1 MREHRDGPQG
11 GSVMSRP
18 IALITAVTLS
28 LGLGAVAAN
37 AQSSMKPSAPQKM
50 MSPEEAR
57 KMRGCEQQAAQDNI
71 KMDERSKFVM
81 DCMTAKAK

>member
-1 MREHRDGPQG
+1 MPH
-11 GSVMSRP
+11 P
-18 IALITAVTLS
+18 IALITVATLS
-28 LGLGAVAAN
+28 LGLGAAAAN

-57 KMRGCEQQAAQDNI
+57 KMRGCEQQAVQNNI
-71 KMDERSKFVM
+71 KMDERSKYVM